1 MKEQNRDN
9 ANLSYEKVRST
20 NPNEKDGLIYD
31 NKNDLYSDYKN
42 FKWAETE
49 KLRNGPFGD
58 ESRKCRD
65 CICCII
71 FIIFFIGCLLTA
83 AVGFGFGKPKKIL
96 YPYDEDGHACG
107 YDKGYEDYK
116 MLYFYNVIE
125 NLQKLKVKNIV
136 NAFCVKE
143 CPIMKYD
150 KKEYANKKI
159 FLNCIKTSNNPDC
172 NVTYKNYYRSKE
184 LLKRFCFPSD
194 ADKEEFDPT
203 TQEKLLVYDYSKD
216 INIERI
222 VDKDDISSDGVYVK
236 IEALK
241 EQNTSKVAS
250 EKLINLSF
258 FSSDRLINWLSD
270 VFVTKWVI
278 FASVIWSFIISMIF
292 LLFLRCCAGIIVFL
306 ILVGIFVGLV
316 ILSIILRFKM
326 YDYEDKGD
334 DSKKTIFCILFWI
347 CVILAAI
354 WLLFVLIM
362 CNRIRLSIALIQ
374 ISAKYINENCS
385 ILIVPFLFFF
395 LTIGWIAYWAVLSVY
410 LYSSGDFDKEHSKV
424 FASFKWK
431 YHINYLFWYHL
442 FALFYINAILSALS
456 QFIYASS
463 TSIWYFN
470 HDKGTEGHFIL
481 TSFKRAFKYHF
492 GSIAFGSLII
502 AIVRFLMFFLEMFK
516 KRAEK
521 SFGKKKQGKCFK
533 CLICCLEC
541 CLRCI
546 TKFLEFINKH
556 AYIMISIKGDSFCTA
571 AWEGFAL
578 AVRNLGR
585 FSVLTLLGKL
595 FSNIGTLFIMT
606 ASGIIGYLVINNY
619 GFLSEEIDSAFL
631 PVFCMVIIGL
641 IIGLISMNVFGMSAD
656 TLLYCFLIDEEINKG
671 LPKAMPELQKFMSD
685 ER

>member
-1 MKEQNRDN
+1 MIDENKNQNNISFEKEKTT
-9 ANLSYEKVRST
+9 Y
-20 NPNEKDGLIYD
+20 PNEKDGLKYNNIFYD
-31 NKNDLYSDYKN
+31 KYKN
-42 FKWAETE
+42 YKWKDPE
-49 KLRNGPFGD
+49 KLRNGPYGD

-65 CICCII
+65 CLFCII
-71 FIIFFIGCLLTA
+71 FIIFFIGCLIIALI
-83 AVGFGFGKPKKIL
+83 GFVLGKPKKIL
-96 YPYDEDGHACG
+96 YSYDEDGHACG
-107 YDKGYEDYK
+107 FDKGYEKHK

-125 NLQKLKVKNIV
+125 NLEKFKLKKIV
-136 NAFCVKE
+136 NAFCVDE
-143 CPIMKYD
+143 CPSTKYNKEEYKD
-150 KKEYANKKI
+150 KNI
-159 FLNCIKTSNNPDC
+159 TLNCKPTEDNPNC
-172 NVTYKNYYRSKE
+172 TVSFKNYYKSKS

-194 ADKEEFDPT
+194 TDKEEFDSE
-203 TQEKLLVYDYSKD
+203 TQEKILVYDYTKK

-222 VDKDDISSDGVYVK
+222 VDKEDISSDGEYVK
-236 IEALK
+236 ISSLK

-250 EKLINLSF
+250 EKLINFSY

-278 FASVIWSFIISMIF
+278 FASVIWSFVIAMLF
-292 LLFLRCCAGIIVFL
+292 LLFLRCCAGIMVFL
-306 ILVGIFVGLV
+306 ILVGILVGLIV
-316 ILSIILRFKM
+316 LSVILRFKM
-326 YDYEDKGD
+326 YDYEDKGE
-334 DSKKTIFCILFWI
+334 DSKKTLFCVLFWL
-347 CVILAAI
+347 CVIVAFI
-354 WLLFVLIM
+354 WLLFILIM

-374 ISAKYINENCS
+374 IAAKYINTNCS
-385 ILIVPFLFFF
+385 ILIIPFLFFL
-395 LTIGWIAYWAVLSVY
+395 LTIGWIAYWVVLAIF
-410 LYSSGDFDKEHSKV
+410 LYSSGDFDQEHSKI

-456 QFIYASS
+456 QFIYASC

-470 HDKGTEGHFIL
+470 QEKGTEGHIIL

-502 AIVRFLMFFLEMFK
+502 AIVRFLMFFLELFK

-521 SFGKKKQGKCFK
+521 SYGKKKQGKCYK
-533 CLICCLEC
+533 CIMCCLEC

-578 AVRNLGR
+578 TIRNLGR

-595 FSNIGTLFIMT
+595 FSNIGTLFIMV
-606 ASGIIGYLVINNY
+606 ASGVLGYLVIDNY
-619 GFLSEEIDSAFL
+619 GFLNEEIDSKFL
-631 PVFCMVIIGL
+631 PVFCMVIVGL

>member
-1 MKEQNRDN
+1 MTDEDKNENN
-9 ANLSYEKVRST
+9 ISYEKEKT
-20 NPNEKDGLIYD
+20 TYPNEKDGLKYNNIFYD
-31 NKNDLYSDYKN
+31 KYKN
-42 FKWAETE
+42 YKWKDPE
-49 KLRNGPFGD
+49 KLRNGPYGD

-65 CICCII
+65 CLCCII
-71 FIIFFIGCLLTA
+71 FIIFFIGCLIIALI
-83 AVGFGFGKPKKIL
+83 GFVLGKPKKIL
-96 YPYDEDGHACG
+96 YSYDEEGHACG
-107 YDKGYEDYK
+107 FDKGYEKYK

-125 NLQKLKVKNIV
+125 NLEKFKLKKIV
-136 NAFCVKE
+136 NAFCVDE
-143 CPIMKYD
+143 CPSIKYN
-150 KKEYANKKI
+150 KEEYKNKNI
-159 FLNCIKTSNNPDC
+159 TLNCKPTEDNPNC
-172 NVTYKNYYRSKE
+172 TVAFKNYYRAKS

-194 ADKEEFDPT
+194 SDNEEFDSE
-203 TQEKLLVYDYSKD
+203 TQEKILVYDYTKK

-222 VDKDDISSDGVYVK
+222 VDKEDISSDGEYVK
-236 IEALK
+236 ISSLK

-250 EKLINLSF
+250 EKLINFSF

-278 FASVIWSFIISMIF
+278 FASVIWSFVIAMVF
-292 LLFLRCCAGIIVFL
+292 LLFLRCCAGIMVFL

-326 YDYEDKGD
+326 NDYEDKGEGA
-334 DSKKTIFCILFWI
+334 KKTLFCVLFWL
-347 CVILAAI
+347 CVIVAFI
-354 WLLFVLIM
+354 WLLFILIM

-374 ISAKYINENCS
+374 IAAKYINTNCS
-385 ILIVPFLFFF
+385 ILIIPFLFFL
-395 LTIGWIAYWAVLSVY
+395 LTIGWIAYWVVLAIF
-410 LYSSGDFDKEHSKV
+410 LYSSGDFDQEHSKI

-442 FALFYINAILSALS
+442 FSLFYINAILSALS
-456 QFIYASS
+456 QFIYASC

-470 HDKGTEGHFIL
+470 HEKGTEGHIIL

-502 AIVRFLMFFLEMFK
+502 AIVRFLMFFLELFK
-516 KRAEK
+516 KRAER
-521 SFGKKKQGKCFK
+521 SYGKKKQGKCYK
-533 CLICCLEC
+533 CLMCCLEC

-578 AVRNLGR
+578 TIRNLGR

-595 FSNIGTLFIMT
+595 FSNIGTLFIMV
-606 ASGIIGYLVINNY
+606 ASGVLGYLVIDNY
-619 GFLSEEIDSAFL
+619 GFLNEEIDSKFL
-631 PVFCMVIIGL
+631 PVFCMVIVGL
-641 IIGLISMNVFGMSAD
+641 IIGLITMNVFGMSAD